1 MSARVTPDPAVPTR
15 QQPATREVGPPPPR
29 PRRFNRHTV
38 ERRTLGILRWTVI
51 AFFLLITLLPFYYMV
66 LLSLKPIESLLRNP
80 ASIIVTPA
88 EFTLRAYEQVLSPV
102 SAGGQGFGTFL
113 LNSAF
118 VAISAVILSLLVAVP
133 GAYAVARLPFF
144 GYRQVN
150 ALFLAAYLFPAIVM
164 AIPLFVLFTR
174 LGLRGSLVGLV
185 LVYIAQTV
193 PVAIYMLRNYL
204 ETVPVSVEEA
214 GLVDGLSRIGILR
227 RISLPLVLPSIMAT
241 GLFIFM
247 IAWNEFLFA
256 LLFLVERR
264 DSWTVSLG
272 LSQLSGSA
280 EIPTTVLMAG
290 SVVLTLP
297 IIIVF
302 FSTERLLTGGLTAGA
317 EKG

>member
-1 MSARVTPDPAVPTR
+1 MSTPAAQTRPDAHSTPVPTSR
-15 QQPATREVGPPPPR
+15 TAQSPPR
-29 PRRFNRHTV
+29 RRPTRYAL
-38 ERRTLGILRWTVI
+38 ERRIFAVLRWVVI
-51 AFFLLITLLPFYYMV
+51 AGFLLVTLLPFYYMV
-66 LLSLKPIESLLRNP
+66 LLSLKPIESLLRDP
-80 ASIIVTPA
+80 ASVIVTPA
-88 EFTLRAYEQVLSPV
+88 EFTLRAYEQVLTPV

-118 VAISAVILSLLVAVP
+118 VAISAVILSLIVAVP

-144 GYRQVN
+144 GHRQVN

-214 GLVDGLSRIGILR
+214 GLVDGLSRLGVLR
-227 RISLPLVLPSIMAT
+227 RISLPLITPSIMAT

-256 LLFLVERR
+256 LLFLVEKRE
-264 DSWTVSLG
+264 SWTVSLG

-297 IIIVF
+297 ILIVF

>member
-1 MSARVTPDPAVPTR
+1 MTA
-15 QQPATREVGPPPPR
+15 PATPTEQSRAPSPRAAAAPPAR
-29 PRRFNRHTV
+29 RRFSRYRV
-38 ERRTLGILRWTVI
+38 ERKALAVLRWIVI
-51 AFFLLITLLPFYYMV
+51 AFFLTVTLLPFYYMV

-80 ASIIVTPA
+80 ASLIVTPA
-88 EFTLRAYEQVLSPV
+88 EFTLRAYQQVLAPV

-113 LNSAF
+113 ANSAF
-118 VAISAVILSLLVAVP
+118 VAVSAVVLSLIVAIP
-133 GAYAVARLPFF
+133 GAYAIARLPFF
-144 GYRQVN
+144 GHRQVN

-174 LGLRGSLVGLV
+174 IGLRGSLVGLV

-214 GLVDGLSRIGILR
+214 GLVDGLSRLGVLR

-297 IIIVF
+297 ILLLF